1 MKKQDMTIKKII
13 KYILILIVGTFY
25 PVYGFSGEA
34 YRVDI
39 TNPFFKKAPIAIPEF
54 LAVSGSAKERQ
65 IADGITN
72 KLSEMLMFTGYF
84 KLVNPD
90 AFLEEPKV
98 NGIDEAR
105 INFRNWTVI
114 GADLLVTGSV
124 LEDDGKIVVELHLF
138 DTFREIEFVKK
149 DYIGKEK
156 SVRKIARKFG
166 TEIVKKFTG
175 NSGIFHSK
183 IAFISTGTGNKE
195 VYICAFDGY
204 APGRVTNTK
213 NITLSPAWSSN
224 GKYLAYTSYENG
236 KPDIFV
242 KNLKNAKVSVLS
254 SKKGTNI
261 TPAWLPGKDLL
272 GASLSYKGDQGI
284 YLLTRTGKIRKRL
297 TRKWSKWGID
307 VSPSFSPDGKKMVFV
322 SRRAGTP
329 QLFIKDLSS
338 GHVRRL
344 TYQGKYNTSPSWSPA
359 GDKIAYSS
367 SVDGRFE
374 IFVIGNDGQNP
385 VQLTRDSGD
394 NESPA
399 WSPDGSLIAFSS
411 TREGFSRIFI
421 MNSYGKDQRRLLFLS
436 GAQTNPKWSSNV
448 FIK

>member
-1 MKKQDMTIKKII
+1 MIIKKIKNCI
-13 KYILILIVGTFY
+13 FLLMFVTLIPTLCFSRE
-25 PVYGFSGEA
+25 VYQ
-34 YRVDI
+34 VNI

-54 LAVSGSAKERQ
+54 LSVSGSAKERE
-65 IADGITN
+65 IAEGIA
-72 KLSEMLMFTGYF
+72 KELSRILKFTGYF
-84 KLVNPD
+84 KLVNPE
-90 AFLEEPKV
+90 AFLEEPKI

-138 DTFREIEFVKK
+138 DTFREVEFVDK

-156 SVRKIARKFG
+156 NIRAIARRFG

-195 VYICAFDGY
+195 VNICDFDGY
-204 APGRVTNTK
+204 SPGRVTNTK

-242 KNLKNAKVSVLS
+242 KNLKNGKVDVVS

-272 GASLSYKGDQGI
+272 GASLSYKGYQGI

-322 SRRAGTP
+322 SKRAGTP

-338 GHVRRL
+338 GNVRRL
-344 TYQGKYNTSPSWSPA
+344 TYQGKYNTSPSWSPT

-374 IFVIGNDGQNP
+374 IFVVGTDGRDP

-394 NESPA
+394 NESPS

-411 TREGFSRIFI
+411 TREGSSRIFL
-421 MNSYGKDQRRLLFLS
+421 MNGYGSDQRRLLFLS
-436 GAQTNPKWSSNV
+436 GEQTNPKWSTNK

>member
-1 MKKQDMTIKKII
+1 MIIKKIKNCI
-13 KYILILIVGTFY
+13 FLLMFVTIV
-25 PVYGFSGEA
+25 PSICFSGDV
-34 YRVDI
+34 YRVNI
-39 TNPFFKKAPIAIPEF
+39 NNPFYKKAPIAIPEF
-54 LAVSGSAKERQ
+54 LSVSGSANERKIAEN
-65 IADGITN
+65 IADELARIL
-72 KLSEMLMFTGYF
+72 KFTGYF

-90 AFLEEPKV
+90 AFLEEPKI

-124 LEDDGKIVVELHLF
+124 LEEDGKIAVELHLF
-138 DTFREIEFVKK
+138 DTFREIEFVEK
-149 DYIGKEK
+149 DYIGREK
-156 SVRKIARKFG
+156 SIRAIARRFG

-175 NSGIFHSK
+175 NAGIFHSK

-195 VYICAFDGY
+195 VYVCDFDGHS
-204 APGRVTNTK
+204 PGRVTNTK

-224 GKYLAYTSYENG
+224 GKYLAYTSYEKG

-242 KNLKNAKVSVLS
+242 KNLKNGKADVIS

-272 GASLSYKGDQGI
+272 GASLSFKGDQGI
-284 YLLTRTGKIRKRL
+284 YLLTRTGKVRKRL

-322 SRRAGTP
+322 SKRAGTP

-344 TYQGKYNTSPSWSPA
+344 TYQGRYNTSPSWSPA
-359 GDKIAYSS
+359 GDKIAYSG

-374 IFVIGNDGQNP
+374 IFVVGTDGREP
-385 VQLTRDSGD
+385 EQLTDDSGD
-394 NESPA
+394 NEAPS
-399 WSPDGSLIAFSS
+399 WSPDGSLIVFSS
-411 TREGFSRIFI
+411 TREGFSRIYI
-421 MNSYGKDQRRLLFLS
+421 MNSYGTDQRRLLFLS
-436 GAQTNPKWSSNV
+436 GEQTNPEWSTNI